1 MWDIYW
7 ILPLLTDCPIAVMTC
22 WNVDAAYHQSLR
34 KRATGIRP
42 QRWKRECKEMLC
54 WEVNGPASTKGVLWC
69 SHKVWGQVFWC
80 SVGVESSLASTGR
93 NSRTLF
99 QKSPCWV
106 QTLLHN
112 IALPILWIRLAWLY
126 LWHPLCMITHTGCVF
141 SDTCEH
147 SLGWVKLGV
156 ADVWTWEIQK
166 QTLFCLRSL
175 GWHFKLKSFYL
186 KI

>member
-93 NSRTLF
+93 NSFPEVSMLSSYFITQYCPPHTMDQTGLTLPLTSLVYDNTHRMCF
-99 QKSPCWV
+99 
-106 QTLLHN
+106 
-112 IALPILWIRLAWLY
+112 
-126 LWHPLCMITHTGCVF
+126 LWHLWAQFGLGEVRCCRCLDLGNTETDSVLLAVTGLTF
-141 SDTCEH
+141 
-147 SLGWVKLGV
+147 
-156 ADVWTWEIQK
+156 
-166 QTLFCLRSL
+166 
-175 GWHFKLKSFYL
+175 
-186 KI
+186 